1 MRWTYK
7 IFSSNMY
14 NGVISLKSWWRMYYI
29 YERAIEKYQ
38 INTSTTAEKICV
50 QPEGDCLIHAKRS
63 EGSMERNQ
71 QTKLP
76 RIRDHF
82 CLQRMNLS
90 WAPEHGHPFPVAQD
104 MFHWL
109 LHQHYSDGSWCWVH
123 QQLQNQP
130 IYHNRVWFS
139 NRRGKSHT
147 KTCLIRRKMQRL
159 QTMLDEWKDAMT
171 SVLSSQKYDLMESS
185 LCKDASTYLVE
196 ETVRPRKWIFPN
208 LHHTFWRKVTSPSPA
223 DKIWFQIRVWV
234 PNQQLKKGGQTTR
247 LQLQPPVNLFEVV
260 LSRLILWLD
269 LQKVFARN
277 QILKKLMNWCDRL
290 IFSLAH
296 LPALPLFGKALCGQ
310 THLQRLPSWKSC
322 LQNLKHAT
330 PRISKAQTIRRRY
343 PYY

>member
-1 MRWTYK
+1 MVVDVEFTNNCKINLYIITVCGSRTGGGKVTPKLAWFVERCNDCKPCWT
-7 IFSSNMY
+7 S
-14 NGVISLKSWWRMYYI
+14 GRMQWHLY
-29 YERAIEKYQ
+29 
-38 INTSTTAEKICV
+38 
-50 QPEGDCLIHAKRS
+50 
-63 EGSMERNQ
+63 
-71 QTKLP
+71 
-76 RIRDHF
+76 
-82 CLQRMNLS
+82 
-90 WAPEHGHPFPVAQD
+90 
-104 MFHWL
+104 
-109 LHQHYSDGSWCWVH
+109 
-123 QQLQNQP
+123 
-130 IYHNRVWFS
+130 
-139 NRRGKSHT
+139 
-147 KTCLIRRKMQRL
+147 
-159 QTMLDEWKDAMT
+159 
-171 SVLSSQKYDLMESS
+171 LSSQKYDLMESS

-290 IFSLAH
+290 IFPLAH

>member
-1 MRWTYK
+1 MKNEITFAANITSQIINDDEINTADCLAFPKRQSKVLPFGITLEINSRQWRINKGMRWTYK

-76 RIRDHF
+76 RIRVHF

-147 KTCLIRRKMQRL
+147 KTCLIRRKMQWL

-171 SVLSSQKYDLMESS
+171 SVFIESEIWP
-185 LCKDASTYLVE
+185 DGIF
-196 ETVRPRKWIFPN
+196 TVQGCIN
-208 LHHTFWRKVTSPSPA
+208 LPGWGDCPP
-223 DKIWFQIRVWV
+223 
-234 PNQQLKKGGQTTR
+234 KK
-247 LQLQPPVNLFEVV
+247 
-260 LSRLILWLD
+260 
-269 LQKVFARN
+269 
-277 QILKKLMNWCDRL
+277 MN
-290 IFSLAH
+290 
-296 LPALPLFGKALCGQ
+296 
-310 THLQRLPSWKSC
+310 
-322 LQNLKHAT
+322 
-330 PRISKAQTIRRRY
+330 IS
-343 PYY
+343 